1 MNRFKR
7 SGRVMTAALTA
18 LRREKKLLLFP
29 VIAFG
34 LTLVIVLF
42 FLGPVLLYPTG
53 HSYFSAE
60 HWQALGNLI
69 GHSVDPSKY
78 HAVAPATVSPGSG
91 GMAPWIDHGW
101 VVAFFAVIYFS
112 SMILATFT
120 NVAFY
125 HEIMQ
130 VLNGGNAS
138 ISRGYRFAASRWQA
152 VLLWSVFAGL
162 VGYLIQAIERR
173 AGILGRI
180 IGSLFGVAWSVA
192 CIFILPTLV
201 RETETAN
208 PMRLLRSSVQTL
220 QRTWGELVIGFVGA
234 DIAFGVIF
242 LGLFLTVGLLT
253 AGIVALFVHFGTAGW
268 VIGVTIGVA
277 VLGLFLAGVVLSW
290 ASKMVNAVYR
300 SALYIYATE
309 GVVPDAFDQELLDSA
324 WKVKKG

>member
-7 SGRVMTAALTA
+7 SGRVMMAALTA

-29 VIAFG
+29 LIAFG
-34 LTLVIVLF
+34 LTLGIVLF
-42 FLGPVLLYPTG
+42 FLAPVLFYPTG
-53 HSYFSAE
+53 NSYLTAA

-69 GHSVDPSKY
+69 GHAVDPARY
-78 HAVAPATVSPGSG
+78 HVAGTVVASSPTG
-91 GMAPWIDHGW
+91 GTAPGINHGW
-101 VVAFFAVIYFS
+101 VLAFFAVIYFS

-152 VLLWSVFAGL
+152 VLLWSLFAGL
-162 VGYLIQAIERR
+162 IGYIIQAIEQRV
-173 AGILGRI
+173 GFLGRI
-180 IGSLFGVAWSVA
+180 IGSLIGVAWSVA

-208 PMRLLRSSVQTL
+208 PLRMLRSSVQTV

-234 DIAFGVIF
+234 EMVFGVIF
-242 LGLFLTVGLLT
+242 LGLLLGLGLLT
-253 AGIVALFVHFGTAGW
+253 AGIVAAFVHFGAAGW
-268 VIGVTIGVA
+268 AIGLTIVVA
-277 VLGLFLAGVVLSW
+277 LLGLFLSAIALSW

-324 WKVKKG
+324 WKVKQS